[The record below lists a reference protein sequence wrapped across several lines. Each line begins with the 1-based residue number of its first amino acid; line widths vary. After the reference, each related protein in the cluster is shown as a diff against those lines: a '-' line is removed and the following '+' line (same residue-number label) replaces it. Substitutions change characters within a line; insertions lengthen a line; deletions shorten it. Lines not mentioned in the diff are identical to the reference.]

1 MGDRAMMSAYYP
13 KSGQRPEDNVRAI
26 ADALAVYLAW
36 SFRNSIT
43 QVKKATP
50 APTDAP
56 ASPLEPLNSST
67 ATLRDDSLLAETVI
81 SPGVTGGLPD
91 RSSELPGELPVFVQD
106 PAIEPSFQRQLRFK
120 SVNLKRLS
128 QRRRSKLHRC

>member
-50 APTDAP
+50 NPAETPESAIDSATAPVTTLPKDLATDLATATETMATGQP
-56 ASPLEPLNSST
+56 ASTSE
-67 ATLRDDSLLAETVI
+67 AT
-81 SPGVTGGLPD
+81 
-91 RSSELPGELPVFVQD
+91 
-106 PAIEPSFQRQLRFK
+106 IEPIVQGPLRCQ
-120 SVNLKRLS
+120 SVNLKRIA
-128 QRRRSKLHRC
+128 QRRRSKLRDR